1 MSSIR
6 PLVTITILVAVG
18 VFLFTKI
25 NEGPVALPPE
35 MDGALE
41 QAPPPAIPPL
51 ATSPTAP
58 SWNDPP
64 TTTSGTQ
71 PHGRKGR
78 ARPSRR
84 RRRHLL

>member
-18 VFLFTKI
+18 VFLFTKM

-64 TTTSGTQ
+64 ATTSDTQ
-71 PHGRKGR
+71 PSAQGR
-78 ARPSRR
+78 ARPSQQRH
-84 RRRHLL
+84 RHLL